1 METPSKIPGKRDAD
15 VIVIGAGPTGLL
27 AAALLTR
34 YGVSARILDKNPSQ
48 AKESRAFAVQART
61 MELFQSL
68 GLAEA
73 FLDTGVLATGAQVYV
88 DGEPAAGFDLDDL
101 GRDDTPFPLLLVV
114 PQSETEAIL
123 ANDLSG
129 LGLTVERSV
138 EATSLEQDSD
148 GVVVHAHGPSG
159 EAVALRASYVIGA
172 DGAHSMVRKALGLTF
187 EGAAYPQ
194 AFLLADCK
202 VEWPIEHARLKV
214 FLHRN
219 DFAIFIP
226 MKGRDY
232 ARIIASDVAV
242 PPDPSLASQGSS
254 PLQLSE
260 VEAALRRASTL
271 DVTLSNPRWTSRY
284 RVHHRGVNAYRRGRA
299 FVAGDAAHIHS
310 PAGGQGMNTGLQDV
324 ANLAWKLALVLKGHA
339 PSSLLDTYDQER
351 RPVGETVLKFTDR
364 AFSIATT
371 QSGWGATLRDT
382 LVPILGATIARS
394 GIVRERAFH
403 FMSELGIRYE
413 PNAFL
418 AQEDPDGAPR
428 EWRHGPAPGRRA
440 PDAMVSST
448 TRAFDLL
455 AGYRFHLLA
464 LSRTP
469 LGEAE
474 IARLSDELAGLRDA
488 VGFDLQTHLVA
499 RSLIGR
505 DPRIVQAETPQIFE
519 AYGLDHHVTGAI
531 YLIRPDGH
539 VAWRAHRLDVDAC
552 RRFVEERFG
561 PFTPP

>member
-1 METPSKIPGKRDAD
+1 MVTPSNVPGAHDPD
-15 VIVIGAGPTGLL
+15 VIVIGAGPTGLM
-27 AAALLTR
+27 AGALLAR
-34 YGVSARILDKNPSQ
+34 CGVGVRVLDKSPSQ

-73 FLDTGVLATGAQVYV
+73 FLDKGVLAAGARVYV

-101 GRDDTPFPLLLVV
+101 GRDDTPFPLMLII

-123 ANDLSG
+123 VDDLDR
-129 LGLTVERSV
+129 LGVAVERGI
-138 EATSLEQDSD
+138 EATSLDQTSD
-148 GVVVHAHGPSG
+148 GVVVHARGPGGDSL
-159 EAVALRASYVIGA
+159 ALRASYVIGA

-202 VEWPIEHARLKV
+202 LEGPIEHARLKV
-214 FLHRN
+214 FLHGS
-219 DFAIFIP
+219 DFAIVIP
-226 MKGRDY
+226 MKGQDY
-232 ARIIASDVAV
+232 ARVIATDIALPVES
-242 PPDPSLASQGSS
+242 SFASQGSS
-254 PLQLSE
+254 PLQLAE

-271 DVTLSNPRWTSRY
+271 DVTLSEPRWTSRY
-284 RVHHRGVNAYRRGRA
+284 RVHHRGVNVYRRGRA

-324 ANLAWKLALVLKGHA
+324 ANLCWKLALVLKGQA
-339 PSSLLDTYDQER
+339 PEALLGTYDEER

-364 AFSIATT
+364 AFSIVTT
-371 QSGWGATLRDT
+371 QSGWAATLRDT

-403 FMSELGIRYE
+403 FISELGIRYE

-418 AQEDPDGAPR
+418 ARDDRDGAPR
-428 EWRHGPAPGRRA
+428 EWRRGPAPGHRA
-440 PDAMVSST
+440 PDAMISSR
-448 TRAFDLL
+448 TRLFDLIG
-455 AGYRFHLLA
+455 GYRFHVLA

-469 LGEAE
+469 LIEAD
-474 IARLSDELAGLRDA
+474 IARLADELAGLREA
-488 VGFDLQTHLVA
+488 VGFDLRTHILA
-499 RSLIGR
+499 RSLVGR
-505 DPRIVQAETPQIFE
+505 DPRIAQAELPRIFD
-519 AYGLDHHVTGAI
+519 AYGICHDVAQGT

-539 VAWRAHRLDVDAC
+539 VAWRTPRLDIGAC
-552 RRFVEERFG
+552 RRFMLERFR
-561 PFTPP
+561 PVTPP